1 MDFSNICPRN
11 SHPFLIWLGNLKE
24 NWLNIYAKEGKRTS
38 MEIRWDY
45 VKNSPGYKPF
55 DKYAQRIM
63 SDTQMSLLTLDTLSS
78 GIAKGPKIFQP
89 TSEQFDSMQNVD
101 LNIPISSY
109 KQPYPSMVVK
119 FPRVGALQLAQKTN
133 VDPTNVP
140 MWAMVR
146 NRLTSE
152 GHNFIFI
159 LHHFPQ
165 SRNDIVYIF
174 QERPEFRTI
183 EDALKSWVLDEKSIH
198 GEHAFGE
205 TSSRAIINL
214 MLMLTHYGHKDV
226 GPLDPKQYDKHR
238 KAKLHHYAVA
248 DFRSIEMKQTIII
261 RKVEGLGHGEQP
273 IPSGVEIAPHWR
285 RGHWREQH
293 WGAGNLHTK
302 TIFIRPVLVRADRVV
317 GSLAETNVTL
327 MAKN

>member
-1 MDFSNICPRN
+1 
-11 SHPFLIWLGNLKE
+11 
-24 NWLNIYAKEGKRTS
+24 
-38 MEIRWDY
+38 
-45 VKNSPGYKPF
+45 
-55 DKYAQRIM
+55 
-63 SDTQMSLLTLDTLSS
+63 
-78 GIAKGPKIFQP
+78 
-89 TSEQFDSMQNVD
+89 
-101 LNIPISSY
+101 
-109 KQPYPSMVVK
+109 
-119 FPRVGALQLAQKTN
+119 
-133 VDPTNVP
+133 
-140 MWAMVR
+140 
-146 NRLTSE
+146 
-152 GHNFIFI
+152 
-159 LHHFPQ
+159 
-165 SRNDIVYIF
+165 
-174 QERPEFRTI
+174 
-183 EDALKSWVLDEKSIH
+183 
-198 GEHAFGE
+198 
-205 TSSRAIINL
+205 
-214 MLMLTHYGHKDV
+214 MLTHYGHKDV